1 MISLIVAATENNAI
15 GKDNKMLFHIK
26 EDLLFFKNTTI
37 NKTIVMGRKTF
48 ESLPGVLPFRKH
60 IVLSRDKGYN
70 VENQQVEIKHSLEE
84 VLEEIKFSKEE
95 IFIIG
100 GEEIYRQ
107 ILERNLADKIYITRI
122 YKTVED
128 ADTFFP
134 KIDEEKFQIVDKKV
148 LNKEAIV
155 YVYENISK

>member
-107 ILERNLADKIYITRI
+107 ILEKNLADKIYITRI

-155 YVYENISK
+155 YVYENIKK

>member
-37 NKTIVMGRKTF
+37 NKTIIMGRKTF
-48 ESLPGVLPFRKH
+48 ESLPNVLISRKH
-60 IVLSRDKGYN
+60 IVLTRDKEYKIDN
-70 VENQQVEIKHSLEE
+70 PQVEIRHSLDE
-84 VLEEIKFSKEE
+84 VLEEIKSSNEE
-95 IFIIG
+95 NFIIG
-100 GEEIYRQ
+100 GEEIYKQ
-107 ILERNLADKIYITRI
+107 VLEKNLADKIYITRI

-134 KIDEEKFQIVDKKV
+134 EIDEEKYKIIDKKI
-148 LNKEAIV
+148 LNKDAEV
-155 YVYENISK
+155 FVYENILK

>member
-60 IVLSRDKGYN
+60 IVLSRDKEYN
-70 VENQQVEIKHSLEE
+70 VENSQVEVKHSLEE
-84 VLEEIKFSKEE
+84 VLEEIKTSEEE

-107 ILERNLADKIYITRI
+107 ILDRDLAYKIYITRI

-134 KIDEEKFQIVDKKV
+134 DIDEKKFKIIDKKT
-148 LNKEAIV
+148 LNKDAAV
-155 YVYENISK
+155 YIYENISK

>member
-70 VENQQVEIKHSLEE
+70 VENPQVEIKHSLEE

-107 ILERNLADKIYITRI
+107 ILEKNLADKIYITRI

-134 KIDEEKFQIVDKKV
+134 KIDEEKFQIIDKKI
-148 LNKEAIV
+148 LNTDAVV
-155 YVYENISK
+155 YVYKNISK

>member
-107 ILERNLADKIYITRI
+107 ILEKNLADKIYITRI
-122 YKTVED
+122 YKTVEMQ
-128 ADTFFP
+128 THFSL
-134 KIDEEKFQIVDKKV
+134 K
-148 LNKEAIV
+148 
-155 YVYENISK
+155 

>member
-37 NKTIVMGRKTF
+37 NKTIIMGRKTF
-48 ESLPGVLPFRKH
+48 ESLPNVLPSRKH
-60 IVLSRDKGYN
+60 MVLTRDKEYKIDN
-70 VENQQVEIKHSLEE
+70 SQVEIRHSLDE
-84 VLEEIKFSKEE
+84 VLEEIKSSNEE
-95 IFIIG
+95 NFIIG
-100 GEEIYRQ
+100 GEEIYKQ
-107 ILERNLADKIYITRI
+107 VLEKNLANKIYITRI

-134 KIDEEKFQIVDKKV
+134 EIDEEKYKIIDKKI
-148 LNKEAIV
+148 LNKDAEV
-155 YVYENISK
+155 FVYENILK